1 MRIVMLGAPG
11 TGKGTQADKIS
22 KKFDIPHIS
31 TGDIL
36 RKEIRVKSQSGL
48 EAKEY
53 VESGKLVPDGLIV
66 DIIENFLEGD
76 KAEKGFLIDGFPR
89 NISQAKIFSNM
100 LDRIGADLDKVIN
113 MAVDNDEIV
122 ARLSSR
128 RICTGCHQISS
139 YTGGKHDGGICS
151 KCGAKL
157 IKRRDDE
164 EEVIRHRLQV
174 YEKETS
180 PLTEYYRKK
189 GILVDVKGTG
199 SEEEVAER
207 IFEKL

>member
-11 TGKGTQADKIS
+11 AGKGTQADKIS
-22 KKFDIPHIS
+22 KKFEIPHIS

-36 RKEIRVKSQSGL
+36 RKEIREKSESGL
-48 EAKEY
+48 KAKEY

-66 DIIENFLEGD
+66 DIIENFIKGD
-76 KAEKGFLIDGFPR
+76 NSEKVFLMDGFPR

-100 LDRIGADLDKVIN
+100 LDRIGSDLDRVIN
-113 MAVDNDEIV
+113 IIVDNDEIIQ
-122 ARLSSR
+122 RLGNR

-139 YTGGKHDGGICS
+139 NTGEKPGDICP

-157 IKRRDDE
+157 IKRRDDD

-174 YEKETS
+174 YEEETS
-180 PLTEYYRKK
+180 PLAEYYKER

-199 SEEEVAER
+199 TEEEVTER
-207 IFEKL
+207 IFESL

>member
-11 TGKGTQADKIS
+11 AGKGTQADKIS

-36 RKEIRVKSQSGL
+36 RKEIRKKSRSGL
-48 EAKEY
+48 KAKEY
-53 VESGKLVPDGLIV
+53 VENGKLVPDGLIV
-66 DIIENFLEGD
+66 DIIENLIKGD
-76 KAEKGFLIDGFPR
+76 KAEKGFLMDGFPR

-100 LDRIGADLDKVIN
+100 LGRIGSDLDKVIN
-113 MAVDNDEIV
+113 IAVDNDEII
-122 ARLSSR
+122 ARLGNR
-128 RICTGCHQISS
+128 RICADCHQIFSS
-139 YTGGKHDGGICS
+139 ANEKHDGICP

-174 YEKETS
+174 YEEETS
-180 PLTEYYRKK
+180 PLTEYYREK
-189 GILVDVKGTG
+189 GILMDINGTG
-199 SEEEVAER
+199 IEEEVTER
-207 IFEKL
+207 IFKNL

>member
-11 TGKGTQADKIS
+11 AGKGTQADKIS
-22 KKFDIPHIS
+22 KKFEIPHVS

-36 RKEIRVKSQSGL
+36 RKEIRIKSRSGL
-48 EAKEY
+48 KAKEY
-53 VESGKLVPDGLIV
+53 VESGKLVPDELIV
-66 DIIENFLEGD
+66 DIIENFIKGD
-76 KAEKGFLIDGFPR
+76 KTEKGFLMDGFPR
-89 NISQAKIFSNM
+89 NISQAKVFSNM
-100 LDRIGADLDKVIN
+100 LDRIGSDLDKVIN
-113 MAVDNDEIV
+113 ITVDNDEIIQ
-122 ARLSSR
+122 RLGSR
-128 RICTGCHQISS
+128 RICVECHQIASS
-139 YTGGKHDGGICS
+139 AGEKHNGICP

-180 PLTEYYRKK
+180 PLIGYYRGK
-189 GILVDVKGTG
+189 GILVDIKGTG
-199 SEEEVAER
+199 TEEEVTER